1 MAGPSLPLDLQGSL
15 TALAA
20 MLNVAAGIP
29 GSTANYTDGAFVFP
43 QVGADGVVVLPD
55 GSLPTN
61 ELTKLEYEIVS
72 IVGLGNDETRYR
84 YDADVLIDGD
94 TYEPNPEDPLERLG
108 AVIQGLQGNRVITLQ
123 IKAETQAPSAAGAWL
138 YIERIRTRLGLES
151 FNEALEAVGLA
162 INDMREARPFS
173 YADDSGRT
181 VQVVIFELVLN
192 AADIAEDDPVTTIE
206 QLGGGVGFTRKE

>member
-1 MAGPSLPLDLQGSL
+1 MAGPSLSLDLQGSL

-20 MLNVAAGIP
+20 MLNIAAGIP

-43 QVGADGVVVLPD
+43 QVGADGVAVLPD

-72 IVGLGNDETRYR
+72 IVGLGQDEKRDV
-84 YDADVLIDGD
+84 YDPDTLIVGD
-94 TYEPNPEDPLERLG
+94 TYQPNPANPSERLG
-108 AVIQGLQGNRVITLQ
+108 ALLPSVHGQRLITLQ
-123 IKAETQAPSAAGAWL
+123 VKAETQAPSAAGAWL
-138 YIERIRTRLGLES
+138 YIERIRTRLQFDT

-173 YADDSGRT
+173 YTDDSGRT

-192 AADIAEDDPVTTIE
+192 AADSAQDDPVTTIE
-206 QLGGGVGFTRKE
+206 QVSVGFTRKE

>member
-43 QVGADGVVVLPD
+43 QVGADGVVLPD

-72 IVGLGNDETRYR
+72 IVGLGQDEQRNR

-94 TYEPNPEDPLERLG
+94 TYEPNPADPLERLG
-108 AVIQGLQGNRVITLQ
+108 ASIQNVSGNRIVTLQ

-138 YIERIRTRLGLES
+138 YIERIRTRLGLSS

-162 INDMREARPFS
+162 INDTREARPFS
-173 YADDSGRT
+173 YTDDSGRT

-192 AADIAEDDPVTTIE
+192 AADSAEDDPVTTIE
-206 QLGGGVGFTRKE
+206 QVSVGFTPKE